1 MTTKEISDR
10 TESTKSLFRP
20 PMRTPSPTELRE
32 MFALALEILIKE
44 AARGNMFTFN
54 KKIYR
59 QRKGGAIGSTLTGAL
74 ACLFM
79 LVWCRDLK
87 ERLRVATMNLP
98 NSSLYK
104 LYLLL
109 YYVDDG
115 TISTEALPPGCRL
128 IGDRFEIVE
137 DEVENDRQI
146 PKDERT
152 AKLLTE
158 LGNKISS
165 FINLT
170 CDYPSANEN
179 GFMPVLDV
187 QARVQCRTIK

>member
-1 MTTKEISDR
+1 M
-10 TESTKSLFRP
+10 
-20 PMRTPSPTELRE
+20 
-32 MFALALEILIKE
+32 
-44 AARGNMFTFN
+44 
-54 KKIYR
+54 
-59 QRKGGAIGSTLTGAL
+59 
-74 ACLFM
+74 
-79 LVWCRDLK
+79 
-87 ERLRVATMNLP
+87 
-98 NSSLYK
+98 
-104 LYLLL
+104 
-109 YYVDDG
+109 DDG

-187 QARVQCRTIK
+187 QARVQIAEQ